1 MGSADIFC
9 LQWNT
14 TIRSNLRE
22 IRETSE
28 FFDVTLCCDNGVDTV
43 KAHKVIM
50 AACSPLFRR
59 ILVQNNH
66 QNPFLLLKG
75 IHFKELQN
83 VLNSMYYGEVSIA
96 QDSLNKFLTVAEE
109 LAVKGLTTMDTNHIP
124 TTFYNGN
131 DSIDTPPKQSSSALK
146 TKNSVNTSKRK
157 IDPDLIDKSW
167 LEVDLKRIK
176 AKPEKDTRQE
186 LGFDDDDDL
195 DDSTACESEQGASST
210 NNPDKDYAIEEAR
223 FARTQRGNPLL
234 FDSLGHSYKMKKK
247 KPNSLV
253 WVCQHAT
260 KYRCSGT
267 LVTVGFHIT
276 RKSVTHN
283 HPPLVPKKNKFT

>member
-176 AKPEKDTRQE
+176 AKPEKDTREGHQTRTRIWWRRRFGW
-186 LGFDDDDDL
+186 LNGVWIWTGSIIDKQSRQRL
-195 DDSTACESEQGASST
+195 CNWRSSVCQ
-210 NNPDKDYAIEEAR
+210 NPERQSVIIWLAQAQLQDEEEEAELACLGVP
-223 FARTQRGNPLL
+223 ARNQIQVFGD
-234 FDSLGHSYKMKKK
+234 FSDYG
-247 KPNSLV
+247 
-253 WVCQHAT
+253 
-260 KYRCSGT
+260 
-267 LVTVGFHIT
+267 
-276 RKSVTHN
+276 
-283 HPPLVPKKNKFT
+283 VPHHV